1 LNQLAEAVI
10 WKRNEVD
17 DVTRIIGHLRIS
29 GAHRHPEKAVILQV
43 VNTSHYSC
51 GDHNQAEPSYAI
63 FLKPH

>member
-29 GAHRHPEKAVILQV
+29 GAHRHPEKAVIL
-43 VNTSHYSC
+43 VNTSHH
-51 GDHNQAEPSYAI
+51 GDHNQAEPLYAI